1 MWTLRSKYYFLAIFP
16 AGSEFVVE
24 QRYQPATSHAWND
37 TLGSGYLT
45 SAEQVRYSKKWC
57 TEPAFTKAAIAATRA
72 TYDDQNRKSYI
83 REEQV
88 SAVVTPTMNS
98 ASRIGDFHL
107 VIDKGL
113 ADNLVSFC
121 GLGVKIS
128 PTEFEMH
135 FVDYMPDRNI
145 DVLILQRRP
154 VP

>member
-1 MWTLRSKYYFLAIFP
+1 MGMLPHTSPRDVFASEVYKEEFQQWKTRTGAGDLSFKDFLPDISLP
-16 AGSEFVVE
+16 
-24 QRYQPATSHAWND
+24 
-37 TLGSGYLT
+37 
-45 SAEQVRYSKKWC
+45 
-57 TEPAFTKAAIAATRA
+57 KA
-72 TYDDQNRKSYI
+72 DC
-83 REEQV
+83 
-88 SAVVTPTMNS
+88 
-98 ASRIGDFHL
+98 DFHL